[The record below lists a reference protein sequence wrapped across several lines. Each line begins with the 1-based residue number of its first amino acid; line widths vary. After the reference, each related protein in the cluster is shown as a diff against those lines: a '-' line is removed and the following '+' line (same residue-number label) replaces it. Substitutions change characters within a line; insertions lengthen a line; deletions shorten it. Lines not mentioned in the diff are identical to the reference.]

1 MSDFDG
7 VIERELNRVL
17 GPVDAQTI
25 PAWRTPASGGFMKRI
40 LGGTGA
46 AVAAKLLTGFA
57 VVAFA
62 AAGAG
67 AATEAA
73 ITGSLNPLD
82 WGQQVKQTVATC
94 KDTLRASGVRGIGPC
109 VSAFARQNGQNHQN
123 SHASDARTNGKGHGN
138 NGNGNGNGKNK
149 GNNGHGN
156 GNGQPSDKAHV
167 KPPMPPTEQS

>member
-1 MSDFDG
+1 
-7 VIERELNRVL
+7 
-17 GPVDAQTI
+17 
-25 PAWRTPASGGFMKRI
+25 MKRI

-73 ITGSLNPLD
+73 ISGSVNPLD
-82 WGQQVKQTVATC
+82 WGQQVKQQVATC

-109 VSAFARQNGQNHQN
+109 VSAFASRNGQSNRN
-123 SHASDARTNGKGHGN
+123 SHASDARTNGKGHD
-138 NGNGNGNGKNK
+138 NGKGNGK
-149 GNNGHGN
+149 GN
-156 GNGQPSDKAHV
+156 GQDNGQPSDKSHG
-167 KPPMPPTEQS
+167 KPSTVPPTTHS

>member
-1 MSDFDG
+1 MSDFDRE
-7 VIERELNRVL
+7 IERELNRIL
-17 GPVDAQTI
+17 GPVDTQTI
-25 PAWRTPASGGFMKRI
+25 PAWRNPASGGFMKRI

-73 ITGSLNPLD
+73 ISGSLNPLD
-82 WGQQVKQTVATC
+82 WGQQVKQQVQTC

-109 VSAFARQNGQNHQN
+109 VSAFAKQHGDQVSDSHQASNARDNHSN
-123 SHASDARTNGKGHGN
+123 NGKGKGKGK
-138 NGNGNGNGKNK
+138 GNGSDNSQAGDRTHGK
-149 GNNGHGN
+149 
-156 GNGQPSDKAHV
+156 PTTV
-167 KPPMPPTEQS
+167 PPTTHS

>member
-123 SHASDARTNGKGHGN
+123 SHASDARTNGKGHDK
-138 NGNGNGNGKNK
+138 GNGKDK
-149 GNNGHGN
+149 GNSNGKGN
-156 GNGQPSDKAHV
+156 GNGQPSDKAHG
-167 KPPMPPTEQS
+167 KPSTVPPTRES

>member
-1 MSDFDG
+1 MSDFDRE
-7 VIERELNRVL
+7 IERELNRIL

-25 PAWRTPASGGFMKRI
+25 PAWRNPASGGFMKRI

-46 AVAAKLLTGFA
+46 VVAAKLLTGFA

-73 ITGSLNPLD
+73 ISGSLNPLD
-82 WGQQVKQTVATC
+82 WGQQVKQQVQTC

-109 VSAFARQNGQNHQN
+109 VSAFAKQHGDQVSDSHQASNARDNH
-123 SHASDARTNGKGHGN
+123 G
-138 NGNGNGNGKNK
+138 K
-149 GNNGHGN
+149 GNNGKGKGKGN
-156 GNGQPSDKAHV
+156 GSDNSQAGDRTHG
-167 KPPMPPTEQS
+167 KPTTVPPTTHP

>member
-1 MSDFDG
+1 MSDFDRE
-7 VIERELNRVL
+7 IERELNRVL

-62 AAGAG
+62 AAGAA
-67 AATEAA
+67 AATEVAS
-73 ITGSLNPLD
+73 TGSFNPLD
-82 WGQQVKQTVATC
+82 WGQQVKQQVQTC

-109 VSAFARQNGQNHQN
+109 VSAFASQNGQNHRN
-123 SHASDARTNGKGHGN
+123 SHASDARTNGKGHDKGN
-138 NGNGNGNGKNK
+138 GKDKGNGN
-149 GNNGHGN
+149 GN
-156 GNGQPSDKAHV
+156 GNGQPSDKAHG
-167 KPPMPPTEQS
+167 KPSTVPPTRHS

>member
-1 MSDFDG
+1 MSDFDRE
-7 VIERELNRVL
+7 IERELDRIL

-73 ITGSLNPLD
+73 ISGSLNPMD
-82 WGQQVKQTVATC
+82 WGQQVKQQVATC

-109 VSAFARQNGQNHQN
+109 VSAFAKQHGDQVSDSHQ
-123 SHASDARTNGKGHGN
+123 ASNARDNHGN
-138 NGNGNGNGKNK
+138 NGKGKGKGNGSDNSQAGNK
-149 GNNGHGN
+149 THGR
-156 GNGQPSDKAHV
+156 PTTV
-167 KPPMPPTEQS
+167 PPTTHS

>member
-1 MSDFDG
+1 MSDFDRE
-7 VIERELNRVL
+7 IERELNRIL

-46 AVAAKLLTGFA
+46 AVAAKVLTGFA

-73 ITGSLNPLD
+73 ISGSLNPLD
-82 WGQQVKQTVATC
+82 WGQQVKQQVATC

-109 VSAFARQNGQNHQN
+109 VSAFAKQHGDQVSDSHQASNARDNHGKNGN
-123 SHASDARTNGKGHGN
+123 NGKGKGKGDGSDNSQAGDRTHGR
-138 NGNGNGNGKNK
+138 
-149 GNNGHGN
+149 
-156 GNGQPSDKAHV
+156 PSTV
-167 KPPMPPTEQS
+167 PPTAH

>member
-1 MSDFDG
+1 MSDFDRE
-7 VIERELNRVL
+7 IERELNRIL
-17 GPVDAQTI
+17 GPVDTQTI
-25 PAWRTPASGGFMKRI
+25 PAWRSPASGGFMKRI

-73 ITGSLNPLD
+73 VTGSFNPLD
-82 WGQQVKQTVATC
+82 WGQQVKQQVATC

-109 VSAFARQNGQNHQN
+109 VSAFASTNGQNHRN
-123 SHASDARTNGKGHGN
+123 SHASDARTNGQGHD
-138 NGNGNGNGKNK
+138 NGKGNGKGK
-149 GNNGHGN
+149 GNGSDNSQAGDKTHGR
-156 GNGQPSDKAHV
+156 PTTV
-167 KPPMPPTEQS
+167 PPTTHS

>member
-1 MSDFDG
+1 MSDFDRE
-7 VIERELNRVL
+7 IERELNRIL
-17 GPVDAQTI
+17 GPVDTQTI

-67 AATEAA
+67 AATEVAA
-73 ITGSLNPLD
+73 TGSFNPLD
-82 WGQQVKQTVATC
+82 WGQQVKQQVATC

-109 VSAFARQNGQNHQN
+109 VSAFASSNGQAHRN
-123 SHASDARTNGKGHGN
+123 SHASDARTNGQGHSNGKGNGKGK
-138 NGNGNGNGKNK
+138 GNGNGSDNSQAGDKTHGK
-149 GNNGHGN
+149 
-156 GNGQPSDKAHV
+156 PTTV
-167 KPPMPPTEQS
+167 PPTTHS